1 MSALASVEAKRT
13 SSPRTVIRGESPLPV
28 SLDYLSFSV
37 PGGNVDAIVR
47 ECVAFLGAQ
56 YVEDRKRGMFGY
68 RSSLDVGGYCK
79 VAHGGKDQR
88 GTVLVSISGEGC
100 RRVADFRRVRDWAES
115 LGARITRLDIAADDH
130 ESGSVDVSSA
140 TQAWRDG
147 LFTNGGRKPKA
158 RCIDDFEGGE
168 GRTLYVG
175 TRGGGKLCRV
185 YEKGKQ
191 LGDSASKWVRAE
203 VELLGKDRVIP
214 WEAVTDP
221 VKYLAGAY
229 PFFGF
234 LSLVAE
240 RIRTIKRGTE
250 IAIEA
255 VASWVRLAAGK
266 SLNVLLDHFDGDY
279 VGLVCSVRRD
289 GAPKRLQGWW
299 GAEERLVAHGAT

>member
-1 MSALASVEAKRT
+1 MSVRHPEAKRT

-56 YVEDRKRGMFGY
+56 YVEDRERGLYGY
-68 RSSLDVGGYCK
+68 RSSLDIGGYCK
-79 VAHGGKDQR
+79 VAYGGKAQR
-88 GTVLVSISGEGC
+88 GSVLVSIPGEGC
-100 RRVADFRRVRDWAES
+100 RRIADFRRVRSWAES
-115 LGARITRLDIAADDH
+115 LGARITRVDIAADDQK
-130 ESGSVDVSSA
+130 SAAVDVCSA
-140 TQAWRDG
+140 IQAWRDG
-147 LFTNGGRKPKA
+147 EFTNAGRPPKA
-158 RCIDDFEGGE
+158 RIVDDFESGE

-175 TRGGGKLCRV
+175 ARTSGKMCRV

-191 LGDSASKWVRAE
+191 LGDRLSKWVRAE

-221 VKYLAGAY
+221 VTYLAGTY

-240 RIRTIKRGTE
+240 RIRTIKRATE
-250 IAIEA
+250 ISIEA
-255 VASWVRLAAGK
+255 VTSWVRLAAGK
-266 SLNVLLDHFDGDY
+266 SLNVLLEHFDGDY
-279 VGLVCSVRRD
+279 AGLVCALRRD
-289 GAPKRLQGWW
+289 GVPKRLQGWW
-299 GAEERLVAHGAT
+299 GVEQRLAAHGVS